1 MGRYIIRRLLQAIV
15 LLLIVSIVT
24 FMLIHSAPGG
34 PSLLANPDLTTEE
47 LATMTENLGLND
59 PLPVQYV
66 RWLGHVLQGDLGTS
80 YNNVEPVDELILD
93 RLPNTLLLT
102 GVGLLLSIAIAIPL
116 GILSAVRRNSI
127 LDRGVTAFSFLGV
140 SVPVFW
146 LGIMLIIL
154 FSVRWDVFPAGGM
167 YSIGDDFSLV
177 DRLKHLFLPMLVVVT
192 ANLAG
197 LVRYTRSGMITVL
210 SEDYIRTARAKGLTN
225 RRVIFGHALRN
236 ALVPVITV
244 IGISLPNAVSGAAI
258 TETVFSWPGMG
269 LLAVNA
275 AKTRDYPV
283 VLGTTLAVAVVVI
296 FSSLITDLIYARVDP
311 RIRLE

>member
-1 MGRYIIRRLLQAIV
+1 MARYIIRRLFQSAV
-15 LLLIVSIVT
+15 LLLIVSVVT
-24 FMLIHSAPGG
+24 FVLIYSAPGG
-34 PSLLANPDLTTEE
+34 PSMLANPDLTAEE

-59 PLPVQYV
+59 PIPVQYL
-66 RWLGHVLQGDLGTS
+66 RWLSNVVRGDLGVS
-80 YNNVEPVDELILD
+80 YNNVVPVSELILD
-93 RLPNTLLLT
+93 RLPNTLILT
-102 GVGLLLSIAIAIPL
+102 GVGLLASIAIAIPL
-116 GILSAVRRNSI
+116 GVLSAVNRNSF
-127 LDRGVTAFSFLGV
+127 LDRAVTAFSFLGI

-154 FSVRWDVFPAGGM
+154 FSVRWNIFPSGGM
-167 YSIGDDFSLV
+167 YTIGEDFSIV
-177 DRLKHLFLPMLVVVT
+177 DRARHLALPMMVVVT

-210 SEDYIRTARAKGLTN
+210 SEDYIRTARAKGLAN
-225 RRVIFGHALRN
+225 RRVIIGHALRN

-269 LLAVNA
+269 RLAVNA
-275 AKTRDYPV
+275 ANTRDYPV
-283 VLGTTLAVAVVVI
+283 VLGTTLTVAVVVVV
-296 FSSLITDLIYARVDP
+296 SSLITDLIYAYIDP

>member
-1 MGRYIIRRLLQAIV
+1 MGRYIIRRLLQAV
-15 LLLIVSIVT
+15 ALLFIVSVVT

-34 PSLLANPDLTTEE
+34 PSLLANPDLTAEE

-59 PLPVQYV
+59 PLPVQYF
-66 RWLGHVLQGDLGTS
+66 RWLSHVVRGDLGTS
-80 YNNVEPVDELILD
+80 YNSVEPVDDLILD

-102 GVGLLLSIAIAIPL
+102 GLGLLVSIAIAIPL
-116 GILSAVRRNSI
+116 GILSAVKRNSF
-127 LDRGVTAFSFLGV
+127 LDRAVTAFSFLGI

-154 FSVRWDVFPAGGM
+154 FSVRWDIFPAGGM
-167 YSIGDDFSLV
+167 YTIGEDFSLI

-210 SEDYIRTARAKGLTN
+210 SEDYVRTARAKGLAN
-225 RRVIFGHALRN
+225 RAVILGHALRN

-269 LLAVNA
+269 MLAVQA
-275 AKTRDYPV
+275 ARTRDYPV
-283 VLGTTLAVAVVVI
+283 VLGTTLAVALVVI
-296 FSSLITDLIYARVDP
+296 FSSLLTDLVYARIDP

>member
-1 MGRYIIRRLLQAIV
+1 MGRYIIRRLLQAVV
-15 LLLIVSIVT
+15 LLWIVSVVT
-24 FMLIHSAPGG
+24 FVLIYSAPGG
-34 PSLLANPDLTTEE
+34 PSMLANPDLTTEE

-59 PLPVQYV
+59 PLPVQYF
-66 RWLGHVLQGDLGTS
+66 RWLSRVVRGDLGTS
-80 YNNVEPVDELILD
+80 YNNFEPVGELILD

-102 GVGLLLSIAIAIPL
+102 GVGLLVSIVIAIPL

-127 LDRGVTAFSFLGV
+127 IDRGVTAFSFLGI

-167 YSIGDDFSLV
+167 YSIGEDFSIV
-177 DRLKHLFLPMLVVVT
+177 DRARYLFLPMLVVVT

-210 SEDYIRTARAKGLTN
+210 SEDYIRTARAKGLAN
-225 RRVIFGHALRN
+225 RRVIVGHALRN

-244 IGISLPNAVSGAAI
+244 IGVSLPNAVSGAAI

-283 VLGTTLAVAVVVI
+283 VLGTTLAVALVVI
-296 FSSLITDLIYARVDP
+296 FSSLLTDLVYARIDP